1 MLYLGNKREQITATC
16 NKHNMD
22 RSHRHNA
29 EQTKPTQNHVFNL
42 GPLRSRCQN
51 ATRQARDLLREK
63 PGKMKGR
70 GSRNRLDKPSN
81 PNAGLKLVR
90 GGKEGKT
97 EEEESPMAARR
108 GGVSAKPIWAEGVCR
123 RPPHQAGWQGSSV
136 SCSVFGWEQPRGA
149 AAQEAE
155 PPGRGRARGSP
166 SILLPTHSR
175 FS

>member
-136 SCSVFGWEQPRGA
+136 SCSVFG
-149 AAQEAE
+149 
-155 PPGRGRARGSP
+155 
-166 SILLPTHSR
+166 
-175 FS
+175 

>member
-108 GGVSAKPIWAEGVCR
+108 GGLS
-123 RPPHQAGWQGSSV
+123 QAHLG
-136 SCSVFGWEQPRGA
+136 RGGLPEA
-149 AAQEAE
+149 SPSGGMARLQCLLLSLWVRAAQ
-155 PPGRGRARGSP
+155 GRCGAGGGA
-166 SILLPTHSR
+166 TGEGAG
-175 FS
+175 